1 VSVDTTPAGSAGS
14 VGDRYR
20 LLECVA
26 GDPDGPAVAWR
37 AWDNLLNRPVTLT
50 VVRPGGPPAGGFLA
64 HAHAVS
70 TIVHP
75 TLARVYDAVDEGARA
90 YVVSEW
96 VTGTPFTALLRDGAL
111 DPEAAASTVA
121 RVADGV
127 AAAHA
132 AGVAFGGVH
141 PDHVVVTADGEV
153 KLAQVVGDGRAAA
166 GDDVRG
172 LGALLYG
179 ALTAHWPLAA
189 TGGAAALRP
198 ATTSSGHLL
207 SPRQVRAGVPE
218 DLSTL
223 AVRALDATGPH
234 GLSSAAAM
242 STVLSERAGPGGDD
256 VFSFADDRRERGRR
270 SRWWARAIP
279 VVAGLAVLALLGWVV
294 GNALGG
300 LPGGGDGGTPPAAAD
315 PSTSSP
321 TAAPLRA
328 VTPNG
333 ASLFDPRGDKTEDE
347 GIDLSYDGKSATSWS
362 TDRYRRNNTFG
373 GLKEGMGI
381 AYDFGEPTAV
391 REITVSTDRP
401 GTSIEILAGDSSPD
415 GAQAS
420 AYTEVGSKADTA
432 STNKITVKA
441 GTTARYYIVWLT
453 QLTSDNEG
461 QYYGSLSEVSF
472 RAQA

>member
-1 VSVDTTPAGSAGS
+1 MSVDTTPAGSAGS

-26 GDPDGPAVAWR
+26 GDPNGPAVAWR
-37 AWDNLLNRPVTLT
+37 AWDNLLNRAVTLT
-50 VVRPGGPPAGGFLA
+50 VVRPGGPPAGGFLG

-166 GDDVRG
+166 SDDVRG

-234 GLSSAAAM
+234 GLRSAAAM
-242 STVLSERAGPGGDD
+242 SAVLSERVGAGGEE

-270 SRWWARAIP
+270 SRRWAWAIP
-279 VVAGLAVLALLGWVV
+279 VTAGLAVLALLGWVV
-294 GNALGG
+294 GSALGG
-300 LPGGGDGGTPPAAAD
+300 LPGGDGGAPPAAAD

-321 TAAPLRA
+321 TATPLRA
-328 VTPNG
+328 VRPQG
-333 ASLFDPRGDKTEDE
+333 ALLFDPRGDKTEGGDIE
-347 GIDLSYDGKSATSWS
+347 LSYDGKSTTSWS
-362 TDRYRRNNTFG
+362 TDRYRRSNAFG
-373 GLKEGMGI
+373 GLKDGMGI
-381 AYDFGEPTAV
+381 AYDFGAPTAL
-391 REITVSTDRP
+391 REVTVSTDRI
-401 GTSIEILAGDSSPD
+401 GMAIEILAGNTSPD
-415 GAQAS
+415 GAEA
-420 AYTEVGSKADTA
+420 AEYTRVASKADTKEE
-432 STNKITVKA
+432 NKITVKA

-453 QLTSDNEG
+453 RLASDG
-461 QYYGSLSEVSF
+461 QGQFHGSLSEVSF
-472 RAQA
+472 RR

>member
-1 VSVDTTPAGSAGS
+1 MSVDTTPAGSAGS

-70 TIVHP
+70 TITHP
-75 TLARVYDAVDEGARA
+75 ALARVYDAVDEGTRA

-132 AGVAFGGVH
+132 AGIAFGGVH
-141 PDHVVVTADGEV
+141 PDHVVVTANGEV

-166 GDDVRG
+166 TDDVRG

-234 GLSSAAAM
+234 GLRSAAAM
-242 STVLSERAGPGGDD
+242 ATVLSERAGPGDD
-256 VFSFADDRRERGRR
+256 AFSFAEERRERGRR
-270 SRWWARAIP
+270 SRWWALAVP
-279 VVAGLAVLALLGWVV
+279 VAAGLAVLALLGWVV
-294 GNALGG
+294 GSALGG
-300 LPGGGDGGTPPAAAD
+300 LPGRDGGTPPAAAAD
-315 PSTSSP
+315 PTSGGP
-321 TAAPLRA
+321 TSAAALQP
-328 VTPNG
+328 VTPG
-333 ASLFDPRGDKTEDE
+333 AAALFDPRGDKTEGQD
-347 GIDLSYDGKSATSWS
+347 IDLSYDGKPDTAWL

-373 GLKEGMGI
+373 GLKDGMGI
-381 AYDFGEPTAV
+381 AYDFGRPTAL
-391 REITVSTDRP
+391 REITVATNRP
-401 GTSIEILAGDSSPD
+401 GTSIEILAGDTSP
-415 GAQAS
+415 GAADSS
-420 AYTEVGSKADTA
+420 AYTTVGSKADTQP
-432 STNKITVKA
+432 TNKIPVKA

-453 QLTSDNEG
+453 RLTSDDEG
-461 QYYGSLSEVSF
+461 GYSGSLSEVSF
-472 RAQA
+472 RR